1 MNNKILLTILTS
13 TYNRAKLLNN
23 LYESLRQQTCYNFE
37 WLIIDDGSEDDT
49 KKYIASLP
57 QDAFSIRY
65 YYKENGGKCQA
76 INYAHDKINGQYVF
90 FL

>member
-49 KKYIASLP
+49 KKYIASNCCDEEYVSKYRKLGN
-57 QDAFSIRY
+57 DTNFFFKKTVYRV
-65 YYKENGGKCQA
+65 KKNG
-76 INYAHDKINGQYVF
+76 
-90 FL
+90 